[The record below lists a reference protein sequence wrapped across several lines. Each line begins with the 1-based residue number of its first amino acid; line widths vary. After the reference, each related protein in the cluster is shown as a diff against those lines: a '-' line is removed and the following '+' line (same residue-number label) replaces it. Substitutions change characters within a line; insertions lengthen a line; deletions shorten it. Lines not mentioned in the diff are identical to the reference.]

1 MTETEFIPAVLRLE
15 PAFKE
20 RVWGGTQLRPGSKE
34 PIGEAWLVHEDQPVQ
49 GGALAGLTLAEVTR
63 RFPQEV
69 LGQDR
74 LAQRFPLLIKLL
86 DCQDWLSVQVHPND
100 EQAARLVGAGELGK
114 TEAWH
119 VLDAQP
125 GAKLISGTRSGVGQ
139 DELQEAILDGNVS
152 SLTHEHAAQTGETLM
167 VPAGTLHALGPGL
180 LIYEVQQTSD
190 TTYRV
195 YDWDRPASAGREL
208 HLKQSAEVTR
218 PGQAQL
224 TPAAPESVPGI
235 RLLTQCQY
243 FVLEELVGH
252 GVEVLKG
259 ETGGRSPHL
268 ITVKSGEVTLK
279 ARGETMKLAGYD
291 TVLLPA
297 SLGQYELQGNF
308 QVLRSRLPD

>member
-1 MTETEFIPAVLRLE
+1 MTEFIPTVLRLE

-20 RVWGGTQLRPGSKE
+20 RVWGGTQLRPGNE
-34 PIGEAWLVHEDQPVQ
+34 QPIGEAWLVHEDQPVQ
-49 GGALAGLTLAEVTR
+49 GGPLDGLTLAEVTR
-63 RFPQEV
+63 RFPDDL
-69 LGQDR
+69 LGQGR
-74 LAQRFPLLIKLL
+74 SAQRFPLLIKLL

-119 VLDAQP
+119 VLSAQP
-125 GAKLISGTRSGVGQ
+125 GARLISGTASDVDQ
-139 DELQEAILDGNVS
+139 HELREAILNGNVS

-224 TPAAPESVPGI
+224 TPAAPDAMPGA
-235 RLLTQCQY
+235 RLLTQCEY
-243 FVLEELVGH
+243 FVLEEVTGQGGEGLR
-252 GVEVLKG
+252 G

-268 ITVKSGEVTLK
+268 LTVKSGEVTLK
-279 ARGETMKLAGYD
+279 ARGESIKLGQYG
-291 TVLLPA
+291 TVVLPA
-297 SLGQYELQGNF
+297 SLGQYELQGEF
-308 QVLRSRLPD
+308 RVLRSWLPG